1 MKTSLFLTIFALS
14 CLDQESTPS
23 TTKPSASESSST
35 KPSSSKPSSSK
46 PSSSKPSSS
55 KPIIPTT
62 IPNNTITNSKW
73 YVGFSPNGKCTEY
86 VSNLILSA
94 KKSVRML
101 AYSFTSEEISKALVD
116 AGKKGIDVQIVLDRS
131 DLTGKGSKIQYV
143 YDSGVVKV
151 YIDSKHA
158 IAHNKVII
166 VDSNIT
172 ELGSFNYTES
182 AQKSNAENCIFL
194 ENTDIAKEYETN
206 WQLHMSHSTLF
217 NK

>member
-35 KPSSSKPSSSK
+35 KPSSSKP
-46 PSSSKPSSS
+46 
-55 KPIIPTT
+55 IIPTI

-73 YVGFSPNGKCTEY
+73 YVGFSPNGKCTDY

-131 DLTGKGSKIQYV
+131 DLTGKGSKVQYV

-166 VDSNIT
+166 VDGEDSNAKIET
-172 ELGSFNYTES
+172 GSFNFTS
-182 AQKSNAENCIFL
+182 NAQHSNAENCIFL